1 MQTDRILLRRWEDS
15 DAESLFKYASD
26 PDIGTRAGWP
36 PHQSVEDSLSSIGYL
51 TQDVSNIPIGEND
64 CEVGYW
70 VAKPYWN
77 QGICTEALCLL
88 LNYLINEKHFCD
100 IWADYFTKNPASG
113 RVMQKC
119 GFKDT
124 GKLHQCSNPSGASTG
139 NPAASIFVDEGCLS
153 PEQMLQIA
161 AEHKG
166 FVMETVFCSHSETAA
181 CKLTYYSSECEV
193 DFCGHGT
200 IATMYSF
207 VKDDDSFRNTK
218 VLSVE
223 TNKKGVI
230 SVYNEIDTED
240 AVYIEAPSPIEH
252 VMNIPIDDI
261 ERILTLRKGSIDR
274 EGRAIRIIDAG
285 LRTLIVPVT
294 RFEDE
299 VSVYPD
305 VTSLKTFCEG
315 NDIDIILI
323 YSFQVADTS
332 NFAHTR
338 VFAPRFGYLEDP
350 ATGSGNS
357 AFANYLLSEKMW
369 DGTPITIEQGGNDRI
384 FNAVKLK
391 TFNGKVLF
399 GGKATTKIQGRYF
412 V

>member
-1 MQTDRILLRRWEDS
+1 MKQYRYI
-15 DAESLFKYASD
+15 K
-26 PDIGTRAGWP
+26 
-36 PHQSVEDSLSSIGYL
+36 
-51 TQDVSNIPIGEND
+51 SN
-64 CEVGYW
+64 
-70 VAKPYWN
+70 A
-77 QGICTEALCLL
+77 
-88 LNYLINEKHFCD
+88 
-100 IWADYFTKNPASG
+100 FT
-113 RVMQKC
+113 
-119 GFKDT
+119 
-124 GKLHQCSNPSGASTG
+124 SGASLG
-139 NPAASIFVDEGCLS
+139 NPAAALITEDECLT
-153 PEQMLQIA
+153 PEQMQQIA

-166 FVMETVFCSHSETAA
+166 FVMETVFCSPSETAE

-200 IATMYSF
+200 IATMYSII
-207 VKDDDSFRNTK
+207 KDDAALRAKK
-218 VLSVE
+218 VLTVE
-223 TNKKGVI
+223 TNKKGMV

-252 VMNIPIDDI
+252 AMNIPIDDI

-285 LRTLIVPVT
+285 LRTLIVPVA

-305 VTSLKTFCEG
+305 LSSLKAFCEG
-315 NDIDIILI
+315 KDIDIILI
-323 YSFQVADTS
+323 YSLQVADAS

-357 AFANYLLSEKMW
+357 AFANYLLSENMW
-369 DGTPITIEQGGNDRI
+369 DGTPISIEQGGNDRI

-391 TFNGKVLF
+391 TLNGKVLF
-399 GGKATTKIQGRYF
+399 GGRATTKIKGNYF

>member
-1 MQTDRILLRRWEDS
+1 MKQYRYI
-15 DAESLFKYASD
+15 K
-26 PDIGTRAGWP
+26 
-36 PHQSVEDSLSSIGYL
+36 
-51 TQDVSNIPIGEND
+51 SN
-64 CEVGYW
+64 
-70 VAKPYWN
+70 A
-77 QGICTEALCLL
+77 
-88 LNYLINEKHFCD
+88 
-100 IWADYFTKNPASG
+100 FT
-113 RVMQKC
+113 
-119 GFKDT
+119 
-124 GKLHQCSNPSGASTG
+124 SGASTG
-139 NPAASIFVDEGCLS
+139 NPAATIIIDEGSLA

-166 FVMETVFCSHSETAA
+166 FVMESVFCSPSETAA

-200 IATMYSF
+200 IATMYSLI
-207 VKDDDSFRNTK
+207 KDDASLRNRK

-252 VMNIPIDDI
+252 EMNILTDEI
-261 ERILTLRKGSIDR
+261 ERVLTLHKGGIDR

-285 LRTLIVPVT
+285 LRTLIVPVSK
-294 RFEDE
+294 FEDE
-299 VSVYPD
+299 VSVFPD
-305 VTSLKTFCEG
+305 LASLKAFCEG

-323 YSFQVADTS
+323 YSLLVADAS

-391 TFNGKVLF
+391 TLNGKVLF
-399 GGKATTKIQGRYF
+399 GGRATTKIKGYYC

>member
-1 MQTDRILLRRWEDS
+1 MKQYRYI
-15 DAESLFKYASD
+15 K
-26 PDIGTRAGWP
+26 
-36 PHQSVEDSLSSIGYL
+36 
-51 TQDVSNIPIGEND
+51 SN
-64 CEVGYW
+64 
-70 VAKPYWN
+70 A
-77 QGICTEALCLL
+77 
-88 LNYLINEKHFCD
+88 
-100 IWADYFTKNPASG
+100 FT
-113 RVMQKC
+113 
-119 GFKDT
+119 
-124 GKLHQCSNPSGASTG
+124 SGASTG
-139 NPAASIFVDEGCLS
+139 NPAATIIIDEGSLA

-166 FVMETVFCSHSETAA
+166 FVMESVFCSPSDTAA

-200 IATMYSF
+200 IATMYSLI
-207 VKDDDSFRNTK
+207 KDDASLRNRK

-252 VMNIPIDDI
+252 EMNIPTEEI
-261 ERILTLRKGSIDR
+261 ERILTLRKGSIGQ
-274 EGRAIRIIDAG
+274 EGRVIRVIDAG
-285 LRTLIVPVT
+285 LRTLIVPVSKL
-294 RFEDE
+294 EDE
-299 VSVYPD
+299 VSVFPNLA
-305 VTSLKTFCEG
+305 SLKAFCEG

-323 YSFQVADTS
+323 YSLQVADAS

-391 TFNGKVLF
+391 TLNGKVLF
-399 GGKATTKIQGRYF
+399 GGRATTKIQGFYC

>member
-1 MQTDRILLRRWEDS
+1 MKQYRYI
-15 DAESLFKYASD
+15 K
-26 PDIGTRAGWP
+26 
-36 PHQSVEDSLSSIGYL
+36 
-51 TQDVSNIPIGEND
+51 SN
-64 CEVGYW
+64 
-70 VAKPYWN
+70 A
-77 QGICTEALCLL
+77 
-88 LNYLINEKHFCD
+88 
-100 IWADYFTKNPASG
+100 FT
-113 RVMQKC
+113 
-119 GFKDT
+119 
-124 GKLHQCSNPSGASTG
+124 SGASTG
-139 NPAASIFVDEGCLS
+139 NPAATIIIDEGSLA

-166 FVMETVFCSHSETAA
+166 FVMESVFCSSSETAA

-200 IATMYSF
+200 IATMYSLI
-207 VKDDDSFRNTK
+207 KDDASLRNRK

-252 VMNIPIDDI
+252 EMNIPTEEI
-261 ERILTLRKGSIDR
+261 ERILTLHRGSIDR

-285 LRTLIVPVT
+285 LRTLIVPVSKL
-294 RFEDE
+294 EDE
-299 VSVYPD
+299 VSVFPD
-305 VTSLKTFCEG
+305 LASLKAFCEG

-323 YSFQVADTS
+323 YSLQVADAS

-391 TFNGKVLF
+391 TLNGKVLF
-399 GGKATTKIQGRYF
+399 GGRATTKIQGFYC

>member
-1 MQTDRILLRRWEDS
+1 MKQYRYI
-15 DAESLFKYASD
+15 K
-26 PDIGTRAGWP
+26 
-36 PHQSVEDSLSSIGYL
+36 
-51 TQDVSNIPIGEND
+51 SN
-64 CEVGYW
+64 
-70 VAKPYWN
+70 A
-77 QGICTEALCLL
+77 
-88 LNYLINEKHFCD
+88 
-100 IWADYFTKNPASG
+100 FT
-113 RVMQKC
+113 
-119 GFKDT
+119 
-124 GKLHQCSNPSGASTG
+124 SGASTG
-139 NPAASIFVDEGCLS
+139 NPAATIIIDEGSLA

-166 FVMETVFCSHSETAA
+166 FVMESVFCSPSDTAA

-200 IATMYSF
+200 IATMYSLI
-207 VKDDDSFRNTK
+207 KDDASLRNRK

-252 VMNIPIDDI
+252 EMNIPTEEI
-261 ERILTLRKGSIDR
+261 ERILTLHKGSIDQ

-285 LRTLIVPVT
+285 LRTLIVPVSKL
-294 RFEDE
+294 EDE
-299 VSVYPD
+299 VSVFPD
-305 VTSLKTFCEG
+305 LASLKAFCEG

-323 YSFQVADTS
+323 YSLQVADAS

-391 TFNGKVLF
+391 TLNGKVLF
-399 GGKATTKIQGRYF
+399 GGRATIKIQGFYC